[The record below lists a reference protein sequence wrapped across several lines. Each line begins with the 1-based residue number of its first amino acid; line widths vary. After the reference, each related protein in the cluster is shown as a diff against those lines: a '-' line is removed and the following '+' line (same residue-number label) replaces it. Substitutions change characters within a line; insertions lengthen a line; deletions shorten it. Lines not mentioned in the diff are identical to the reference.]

1 MTQDSKI
8 LAIDAKIKASL
19 QEEIDSVSIF
29 KDKLN
34 SLQSLLNIQNL
45 SKSSIDKITFNIT
58 KLKTKIENAETRK
71 LIDYYTL
78 ETSELIEKYKK
89 ILKTPISLSFSGKQ
103 TVSDDN
109 LNEKMAL
116 INDYMKIS
124 KKYMSESDTESDSE
138 NTSISTT
145 INKKNKYQCTECKKK
160 TFDVID
166 GTIYICIECGAQQE
180 VHSATISFK
189 DIDRVN
195 ISAKFTYERLI
206 HFRDCINQYQGK
218 QNTTIDPSVYASLEE
233 QFERHHLLVGDKN
246 TPNKVRF
253 KNITKDHI
261 SIFLKDLRYTRHYEN
276 INLIHYVLTEIPPD
290 DISHLENK
298 LMDDFIVLTELYN
311 KYKQEHKIPRKS
323 FINSQYVL
331 FQLLNRHKHYCRR
344 EDFNI
349 LKTID
354 RQYFHD
360 EVTKDLF
367 QELSWNMI
375 FLV

>member
-1 MTQDSKI
+1 MVDMTQDSKI

-19 QEEIDSVSIF
+19 QEEIESVNIF
-29 KDKLN
+29 KSKLN
-34 SLQSLLNIQNL
+34 SLQSLLNIRNL
-45 SKSSIDKITFNIT
+45 SKSSIDKINNNIA
-58 KLKTKIENAETRK
+58 KLKERIENAETRK
-71 LIDYYTL
+71 IIDYYTL

-89 ILKTPISLSFSGKQ
+89 ILKTPISVSFSGKQ
-103 TVSDDN
+103 PVSDDN
-109 LNEKMAL
+109 LTTKMSL

-124 KKYMSESDTESDSE
+124 KKYLSDSDSESDSD
-138 NTSISTT
+138 TPTVP
-145 INKKNKYQCTECKKK
+145 KKNKYQCTECKKK
-160 TFDVID
+160 TFDVVD
-166 GTIYICIECGAQQE
+166 GTTYICIECGAQQE

-218 QNTTIDPSVYASLEE
+218 QNTTIDPVVYKSLEE

-246 TPNKVRF
+246 TPNKIKF

-331 FQLLNRHKHYCRR
+331 FQLLNRHKHHCKR

-367 QELSWNMI
+367 QELGWNMI

>member
-1 MTQDSKI
+1 MVDMTQDSKI

-19 QEEIDSVSIF
+19 QEEIESVNIF
-29 KDKLN
+29 KSKLN
-34 SLQSLLNIQNL
+34 SLQSLLNIRNL
-45 SKSSIDKITFNIT
+45 SKSSIDKIHNNIA
-58 KLKTKIENAETRK
+58 KLKDRIENAETRK
-71 LIDYYTL
+71 IIDYYTL

-89 ILKTPISLSFSGKQ
+89 ILKTPISVSFSGKQ
-103 TVSDDN
+103 PVSDDN
-109 LNEKMAL
+109 LTIKMSL

-124 KKYMSESDTESDSE
+124 KKYLSDSDSESDYDTPTVS
-138 NTSISTT
+138 
-145 INKKNKYQCTECKKK
+145 KKNKYQCTECKKK
-160 TFDVID
+160 TFDVVD
-166 GTIYICIECGAQQE
+166 GTTYICIECGAQQE

-218 QNTTIDPSVYASLEE
+218 QNTTIDPVVYKSLEE

-246 TPNKVRF
+246 TPNKIKF

-331 FQLLNRHKHYCRR
+331 FQLLNRHKHHCKR

-367 QELSWNMI
+367 QELGWNMI